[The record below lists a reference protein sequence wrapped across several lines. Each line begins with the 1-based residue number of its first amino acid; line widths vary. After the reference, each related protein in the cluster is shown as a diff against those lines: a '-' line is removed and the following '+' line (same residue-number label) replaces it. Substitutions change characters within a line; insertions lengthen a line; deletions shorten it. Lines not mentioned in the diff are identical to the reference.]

1 MRYRSTVPLIATR
14 DIATSVCAFRIFFA
28 LFAFRRSFIR
38 FGLGL
43 ITVSVFPIRDIIVF
57 FSFIKIFK
65 IRTSS
70 LGSRIVKKIFFSFF
84 SFFGRF
90 FGPLLSFFFRL
101 IIKPS
106 CDIYN
111 IFKLFCIRYL
121 TNPSFFLVRE
131 SDISS
136 CAALEVDIQPVN

>member
-1 MRYRSTVPLIATR
+1 MSYRSTVPLIATR

-38 FGLGL
+38 FGFGLGL
-43 ITVSVFPIRDIIVF
+43 ITVSVFPTSDVIVF

-84 SFFGRF
+84 SRF

-101 IIKPS
+101 GIKPS

-111 IFKLFCIRYL
+111 LFKLFCIRYL